1 MSCSRPGSAPAS
13 TRRLLRVLLLV
24 LSLAAAP
31 LVAAPLAAVGAV
43 GSPAQAGAV
52 DAAIVVSPRGEDS
65 ARGTAASPLRSIQAA
80 VDQAR
85 AGDTVVVRG
94 GTYHEAVTIPSGK
107 RLTLTA
113 APGERVWLD
122 GSETVSSW
130 QASNGG
136 WVHHGWTV
144 TFDHSP
150 TYTWGAPDGTEP
162 SWSFVNPDHPMAAHP
177 DQVWVDGNAQEQV
190 ASRAQLRPGTFFV
203 DEAADDLYLGS
214 NPTGRTVLASTLA
227 KAMSIRAASTTV
239 EGIGVRR
246 FAPSVPHMGAVTVEA
261 PDVTLRRM
269 AVNSNA
275 TTGLFVAATGAE
287 LDRVTVLDN
296 GMLGLGATY
305 ADGIRVVDLVSRR
318 NNTERFNSAPV
329 AGGVKID
336 RTRGILVSGA
346 DIRRNAASGL
356 WFDESAKGITV
367 LDSTIRDNARH
378 GLSLEISADATVA
391 DNVIAGN
398 GGFGIKVNNT
408 SDVAIWNNTIVG
420 NDRPLNIVQD
430 DRNAN
435 DPGTPGHDPRFPV
448 PAPGMT
454 WINGPV
460 DVHNNVLDRGQSA
473 ANCLLCVEDYSGR
486 FTADEL
492 GVSASG
498 NVYARSSRTSPT
510 WLVVWSQGGGNP
522 DVFTSLEA
530 FNRATGQE
538 ARRLEVVGRP
548 AVTARLRITP
558 EVRTATASV
567 AMPLPAALGRLLDR
581 RSGVRHLGAWPG

>member
-1 MSCSRPGSAPAS
+1 MPPSRPGSAAVPIRPLVRA
-13 TRRLLRVLLLV
+13 LLLV
-24 LSLAAAP
+24 LTLA
-31 LVAAPLAAVGAV
+31 VGSLAAVGSV
-43 GSPAQAGAV
+43 GSPAQAGSTSP
-52 DAAIVVSPRGEDS
+52 AIVVSPRGDDS
-65 ARGTAASPLRSIQAA
+65 ARGTAGSPLRSIQAA
-80 VDQAR
+80 VDQAS
-85 AGDTVVVRG
+85 AGGTVVVRG
-94 GTYHEAVTIPSGK
+94 GIYHESVTIPAGK
-107 RLTLTA
+107 RVTLTA
-113 APGERVWLD
+113 APGEQVWLD
-122 GSETVSSW
+122 GAQTVSSW
-130 QASNGG
+130 QASGDG

-177 DQVWVDGNAQEQV
+177 DQLWVDGKAQEQV

-203 DEAADDLYLGS
+203 DEASDDLYLGS
-214 NPTGRTVLASTLA
+214 DPTGRTVLASTLA
-227 KAMSIRAASTTV
+227 KAMSIRAAGTTV
-239 EGIGVRR
+239 QGIGVRR

-261 PDVTLRRM
+261 PDVTLQRM
-269 AVNSNA
+269 AVSGNA

-287 LDRVTVLDN
+287 LDHVSVLDN

-305 ADGIRVVDLVSRR
+305 ADGIRVLDLVSRR

-346 DIRRNAASGL
+346 DIRSNAASGL
-356 WFDESAKGITV
+356 WFDESAKDITV

-398 GGFGIKVNNT
+398 GGFGIKVNDT
-408 SDVAIWNNTIVG
+408 SGVAIWNNTIVG
-420 NDRPLNIVQD
+420 NDRPVNIVQD
-430 DRNAN
+430 DRDAN

-460 DVHNNVLDRGQSA
+460 DVHNNVLDRGQSG

-498 NVYARSSRTSPT
+498 NVYARSSRSAPT

-522 DVFTSLEA
+522 EVFTSLDA

-548 AVTARLRITP
+548 VVTARMRVTR
-558 EVRTATASV
+558 EVRTSTASV
-567 AMPLPAALGRLLDR
+567 AMPLPADLARLLDR